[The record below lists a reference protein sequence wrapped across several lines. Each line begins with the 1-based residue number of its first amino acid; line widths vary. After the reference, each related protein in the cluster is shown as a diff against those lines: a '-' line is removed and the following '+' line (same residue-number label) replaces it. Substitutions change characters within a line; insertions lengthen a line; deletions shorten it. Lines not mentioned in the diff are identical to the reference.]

1 MLSLGVLHTSH
12 YRLHKK
18 AGMFFLILMYPRPCR
33 AKNGVFSTA
42 SSAGAAAV
50 GWHCGD
56 RRHFG
61 VRRGARHACLSRRG
75 LSADPNRRSK
85 ATVGLIRCAR
95 CVCICPGLL
104 KTPKNA
110 RCSPGD
116 PCAQRKPCPCRY
128 PHHLFS
134 ALTFLNAGLELVN
147 LPPVWLRGIRFIASS
162 ARAGGHLMWPS
173 CEQDCPSRKPYAPPL
188 RSHTGDTAKLSP
200 GIQKI

>member
-1 MLSLGVLHTSH
+1 MALEPRLFAGEDLLGVSPLCWIWAQGGRAAALRAQFGHQQCC
-12 YRLHKK
+12 LLV
-18 AGMFFLILMYPRPCR
+18 FCILPITDCIKSWDILPDPNVPPPVPC
-33 AKNGVFSTA
+33 KNGVFSTA

-61 VRRGARHACLSRRG
+61 VRRGARHACLSRRD

-128 PHHLFS
+128 PHRHFA
-134 ALTFLNAGLELVN
+134 ALTFLNAGPE
-147 LPPVWLRGIRFIASS
+147 
-162 ARAGGHLMWPS
+162 
-173 CEQDCPSRKPYAPPL
+173 
-188 RSHTGDTAKLSP
+188 
-200 GIQKI
+200 